1 MIAQSVRFIKKMTY
15 SIGKIQ

>member
-15 SIGKIQ
+15 SLGKIQ